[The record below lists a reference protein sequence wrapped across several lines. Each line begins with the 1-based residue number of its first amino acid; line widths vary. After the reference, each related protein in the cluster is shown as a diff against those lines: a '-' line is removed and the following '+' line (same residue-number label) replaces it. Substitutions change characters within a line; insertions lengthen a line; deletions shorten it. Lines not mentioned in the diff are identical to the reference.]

1 MSAGDKRKKSRK
13 VAAAR
18 TEQYSKKKK
27 RRRQQLGTYQKKKRA
42 CRATVRGGRESNLYL
57 YIVGKAC
64 KFEGVALDDRYSA
77 EMKRSE
83 TRGVIVLQK
92 KKKRQQ
98 QQPAEINVMSRVK
111 QRLGK

>member
-1 MSAGDKRKKSRK
+1 MIKEKKVEKLQQPERSNT
-13 VAAAR
+13 A
-18 TEQYSKKKK
+18 KKKK
-27 RRRQQLGTYQKKKRA
+27 EEDNSSVLLKKKKEL
-42 CRATVRGGRESNLYL
+42 VVQLSEGGRESNLYL

-92 KKKRQQ
+92 KKREQ

>member
-1 MSAGDKRKKSRK
+1 MIKEKKVEKLQQPERSNTVK
-13 VAAAR
+13 KKKKTTAR
-18 TEQYSKKKK
+18 YFSKKKK
-27 RRRQQLGTYQKKKRA
+27 ELVVQLSE
-42 CRATVRGGRESNLYL
+42 GGRESNLYL

-92 KKKRQQ
+92 KKREQ